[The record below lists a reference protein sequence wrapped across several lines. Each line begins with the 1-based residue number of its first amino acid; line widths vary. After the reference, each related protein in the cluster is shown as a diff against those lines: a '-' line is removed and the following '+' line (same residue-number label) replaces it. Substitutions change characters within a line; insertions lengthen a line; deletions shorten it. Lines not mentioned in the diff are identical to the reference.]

1 MPLLDLWIPNLQVAS
16 DIYNMIESKR
26 IIQNKIEYSLVST
39 NAEDDDTS
47 DEDEDVKKFVS
58 SAPSPDCIA
67 QLTNIPGGMKNGT
80 IVCVFHDLIKL
91 NMKDVQFI
99 NPTTVL
105 FKTKSSSDAK
115 ALIDDDTQFVN
126 LIKKMSRQIL
136 RDQPA
141 N

>member
-1 MPLLDLWIPNLQVAS
+1 MDLWIPNLQVAS
-16 DIYNMIESKR
+16 DIYNKSESKR

-58 SAPSPDCIA
+58 SAPSPDCIV

-80 IVCVFHDLIKL
+80 IVRVFHDLIKL

-136 RDQPA
+136 RVQSA